1 VYVPAPEKPLAHRSA
16 RFIAWKAGEVLVD
29 ALSAATGFRVP
40 DEPLQPFLINLPMLV
55 GRYEPATLAAMREIV
70 KPGMTV
76 VDGGAHIG
84 YFTVALSKM
93 VGPHGRVLAFEMNPA
108 TLRRLRHNVRHL
120 RNVEIISA
128 ALGVSDDRGTMYQSP
143 GLTSSASVTET
154 KPGLHAAQS
163 VQIRS
168 LASVLDERRI
178 ERIDFLKLDIEGNEP
193 IVLRILSGPVAAI
206 FEVKRYILEAGGET
220 PERLLVELMD
230 AGFSVRI
237 IGGGYLAPPDL
248 TQPLARLDKANIL
261 AIRD

>member
-29 ALSAATGFRVP
+29 ALSAVTAFRVP
-40 DEPLQPFLINLPMLV
+40 DEPLQPFLINLPMLL
-55 GRYEPATLAAMREIV
+55 GRYEPATLAAMRQIV

-76 VDGGAHIG
+76 VDGGAHVG

-93 VGPHGRVLAFEMNPA
+93 VGPRGRVLAFEMNPP
-108 TLRRLRHNVRHL
+108 TLRRLRHNVRRL
-120 RNVEIISA
+120 RNVEVISA
-128 ALGVSDDRGTMYQSP
+128 ALGASDDCGTMYQSP
-143 GLTSSASVTET
+143 GLTSSASVTDT

-168 LASVLDERRI
+168 LGSVLKERGIQRV
-178 ERIDFLKLDIEGNEP
+178 DFLKLDIEGNEP
-193 IVLRILSGPVAAI
+193 TVVRSLSGPVATI
-206 FEVKRYILEAGGET
+206 FEVKRYILQAGGET
-220 PERLLVELMD
+220 PEGLLSELMD

-248 TQPLARLDKANIL
+248 TQSLPQLDKANIL
-261 AIRD
+261 AIRG